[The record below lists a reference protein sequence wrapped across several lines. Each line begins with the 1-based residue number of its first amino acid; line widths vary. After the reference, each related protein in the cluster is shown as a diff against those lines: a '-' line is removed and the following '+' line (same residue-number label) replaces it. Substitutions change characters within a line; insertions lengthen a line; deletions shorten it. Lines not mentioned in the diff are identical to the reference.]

1 MRPIKRYLGSLLM
14 VTVLGSTVAIA
25 GCAVRMY
32 DGDHDDY
39 HRWNHQENVFY
50 LQWEQDTHR
59 DHRNFR
65 DRDDRDKKDYWDWR
79 HNHHDHD

>member
-32 DGDHDDY
+32 DRDHDDY
-39 HRWNHQENVFY
+39 HRWNHQENVF
-50 LQWEQDTHR
+50 
-59 DHRNFR
+59 
-65 DRDDRDKKDYWDWR
+65 
-79 HNHHDHD
+79 